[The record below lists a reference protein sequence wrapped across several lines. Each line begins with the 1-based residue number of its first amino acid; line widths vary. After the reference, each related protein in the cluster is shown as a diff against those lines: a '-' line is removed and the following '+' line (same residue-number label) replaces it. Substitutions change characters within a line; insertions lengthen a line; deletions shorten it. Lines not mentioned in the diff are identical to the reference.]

1 MLSEEQLIQNY
12 EKYKSLLLQT
22 GDHRSAQ
29 IEALIDHF
37 GNRFVLCPASSK
49 KQLHAAYPGGL
60 IDHSL
65 RVLKNATRMIKVA
78 PDVYGDLSDESVVF
92 ATLFHDLG
100 KLGDLQNERYLVQD
114 NDYYRKKGNVYEVN
128 QDLSPAVT
136 HASLFL
142 LQHFS
147 VHMTYDEWE
156 AILLADGTI
165 TPDGHEY
172 SMRERNLTLLV
183 HQADRLSCSQEK
195 LFESIS
201 NSS

>member
-100 KLGDLQNERYLVQD
+100 KLGSLDEDRYLVQD
-114 NDYYRKKGNVYEVN
+114 NDYYRKKGNVYELN
-128 QDLSPAVT
+128 TSIPAT
-136 HASLFL
+136 REMSLYI
-142 LQHFS
+142 LQHFG
-147 VHMTYDEWE
+147 VQMTYPEWE
-156 AILLADGTI
+156 AILLNDGQ
-165 TPDGHEY
+165 GVEANRSY
-172 SMRERNLTLLV
+172 SMNETALALLV
-183 HQADRLSCSQEK
+183 HQADRLSCQQEK
-195 LFESIS
+195 LLESAS
-201 NSS
+201 NSG

>member
-22 GDHRSAQ
+22 GDHRSTQ

-78 PDVYGDLSDESVVF
+78 QDVYGAIPEESVVF

-100 KLGDLQNERYLVQD
+100 KLGSLDEERYLVQD
-114 NDYYRKKGNVYEVN
+114 NDYYRKKGNVYELN
-128 QDLSPAVT
+128 YELPAT
-136 HASLFL
+136 REMSLFI
-142 LQHFS
+142 LQHFG
-147 VHMTYDEWE
+147 VQMTYPEWE
-156 AILLADGTI
+156 AILLNDGQ
-165 TPDGHEY
+165 GVEANRSY
-172 SMRERNLTLLV
+172 SMNETSLALLV
-183 HQADRLSCSQEK
+183 HQADRLSCQQEK
-195 LFESIS
+195 LLESTS

>member
-78 PDVYGDLSDESVVF
+78 PDVYSDIPDESVVF
-92 ATLFHDLG
+92 AALFHDLG
-100 KLGDLQNERYLVQD
+100 KLGDLDNERYLVQD

-128 QDLSPAVT
+128 QNLPVT
-136 HASLFL
+136 VPHSSLFL
-142 LQHFS
+142 LQHFGILT
-147 VHMTYDEWE
+147 TYPEWE
-156 AILLADGTI
+156 AILLNDGSVTE
-165 TPDGHEY
+165 DGRMYCMKETA
-172 SMRERNLTLLV
+172 LTLLV
-183 HQADRLSCSQEK
+183 QQADRLACAQENVIRQ
-195 LFESIS
+195 LDT
-201 NSS
+201 SS

>member
-29 IEALIDHF
+29 LEALIDHF

-78 PDVYGDLSDESVVF
+78 QDVYGDIPDESVVF
-92 ATLFHDLG
+92 AALFHDLG
-100 KLGDLQNERYLVQD
+100 KTGDGVVDYYVPNKSDWHRERGILYEINKECRFMQTSERGLFILQNY
-114 NDYYRKKGNVYEVN
+114 GITM
-128 QDLSPAVT
+128 S
-136 HASLFL
+136 
-142 LQHFS
+142 
-147 VHMTYDEWE
+147 YDEYL
-156 AILLADGTI
+156 AIRLNDGMYDQTNAAYRMNEPKLALLTHWADMMACK
-165 TPDGHEY
+165 HEK
-172 SMRERNLTLLV
+172 S
-183 HQADRLSCSQEK
+183 
-195 LFESIS
+195 
-201 NSS
+201 